1 MMPELPEDLL
11 VEILCRVPAT
21 SLKRLR
27 STCKLWNH
35 LYNDKRFKSKHCHKA
50 PRQSLILMWK
60 NFGFSSISINLQR
73 VSPIEVTGEL
83 NLIDHHSSLGMFR
96 NSPLCQTSGLLLCV
110 NVEKINTR
118 LVVWNPCT
126 GKTKWIQHRR
136 MGYICNY
143 ALGSYQDKKSD
154 NNSYKILSHGIYGG
168 QEFEIYEINSNSW
181 RILDVTVDSSLYIEN
196 VSLKGKT
203 YWFATDGNDK
213 PCDLF
218 LICFDYTTER
228 FERLCLPYQIPYFRN
243 TSLSVVKE
251 EKLSV
256 LLQPSL
262 TSKTQIWVTNK
273 IGEAKVLSWIKFL
286 TVDLKPEIKYGIKF
300 LVDEENKVLVYEQ
313 NFVINGKN
321 NMIYVVGEDNEVREV
336 VFRVGL
342 KPLFFYY
349 VPSLTQIRQGND

>member
-1 MMPELPEDLL
+1 MLL
-11 VEILCRVPAT
+11 DPT
-21 SLKRLR
+21 
-27 STCKLWNH
+27 
-35 LYNDKRFKSKHCHKA
+35 
-50 PRQSLILMWK
+50 
-60 NFGFSSISINLQR
+60 
-73 VSPIEVTGEL
+73 
-83 NLIDHHSSLGMFR
+83 
-96 NSPLCQTSGLLLCV
+96 
-110 NVEKINTR
+110 
-118 LVVWNPCT
+118 
-126 GKTKWIQHRR
+126 KTKNPAIIATK
-136 MGYICNY
+136 Y
-143 ALGSYQDKKSD
+143 
-154 NNSYKILSHGIYGG
+154 LSHGIYGG

-349 VPSLTQIRQGND
+349 VPSLTQIQQGND